1 MSRRKQ
7 PKSLSRKT
15 LRNVGGLNQ
24 PRYGPLWMSPAPV
37 RPNEPIARA
46 APRAT
51 FGTRGPL
58 RRGER
63 SMRQQ
68 PPYTILAGVSREH
81 SVGGGLP
88 RFERIDAVP
97 LRNTRGMGHEAGKA
111 ACAEPLHPRYR
122 LNPRGS
128 GISMIRQHGAAQP
141 QNRGT
146 IGEGRDSLKPRG
158 AARIRT
164 GDKGF
169 AVLCLTTWPR
179 RLSSDFEITKRS
191 VSRSQVTI
199 LNCITRLF
207 GVT

>member
-1 MSRRKQ
+1 
-7 PKSLSRKT
+7 
-15 LRNVGGLNQ
+15 
-24 PRYGPLWMSPAPV
+24 MSPAPV

-68 PPYTILAGVSREH
+68 PLYTILAGVSREH

-111 ACAEPLHPRYR
+111 ARAEPLHPRYR

-141 QNRGT
+141 QNHGT
-146 IGEGRDSLKPRG
+146 IGEGTDSLKPRG

-179 RLSSDFEITKRS
+179 RQIRNGGGQLHAAAPIARAGDRTRTGDLHVGNVLLYQLSYSRIVMRQRS
-191 VSRSQVTI
+191 
-199 LNCITRLF
+199 
-207 GVT
+207 